1 MDNSAEEGETLLRK
15 YGLAAD
21 NIIDAYILDSNGRLL
36 NKESMGEDLF
46 WAIRGGGGV
55 SFGIISSWKI
65 RLQVPVPS
73 TVTGF
78 RVSRTLEQGA
88 NKLLVKWQQNA
99 DKLREDLS
107 IRVFLQAVNGSQQGE
122 RTVSATFESLFLG
135 NTSELLPLMNESFP
149 ELGLELKDSIE
160 TSRIESVLY
169 YGVGMDSLLSFCSTE
184 LFPSNISPLNQT
196 M

>member
-1 MDNSAEEGETLLRK
+1 M
-15 YGLAAD
+15 
-21 NIIDAYILDSNGRLL
+21 
-36 NKESMGEDLF
+36 
-46 WAIRGGGGV
+46 
-55 SFGIISSWKI
+55 
-65 RLQVPVPS
+65 
-73 TVTGF
+73 TGF
-78 RVSRTLEQGA
+78 RVSRTLEQDA
-88 NKLLVKWQQNA
+88 NKLLVKWQQIA
-99 DKLREDLS
+99 DKLPEDVS

-122 RTVSATFESLFLG
+122 RTVSAAFESLFLG

-149 ELGLELKDSIE
+149 ELGLELKDCIE